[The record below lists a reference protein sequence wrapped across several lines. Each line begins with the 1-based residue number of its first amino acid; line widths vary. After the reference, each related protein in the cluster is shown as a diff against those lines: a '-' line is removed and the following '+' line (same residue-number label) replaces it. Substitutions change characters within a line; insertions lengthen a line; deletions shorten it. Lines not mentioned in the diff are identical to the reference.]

1 MRVRTKMATLTG
13 RLVAILTISG
23 AREKAAAARTAA
35 ADWRAGRL
43 EAAGFAAPPDRPGRP
58 DLPEL
63 RPPRDMPKR
72 GMGEAGRVALL
83 HALAHIELN
92 AVDLAADIVCRFA
105 DDNLP
110 REFRDDWISVLDDE
124 ARHFLMLDDRLVELG
139 ARYGDLPAHDGLWQ
153 AAMNTADDLAAR
165 LAVVPLVLEA
175 RGLDVVPSMIDRLQ
189 GAGDPDSAAILKT
202 IYRDEIRHVAIGRK
216 WFEVCCARRGAEP
229 VEIWRGLVRTR
240 FDGVLKGPFNEQA
253 RAAAGFGAYFPSP

>member
-1 MRVRTKMATLTG
+1 MRVRTETATLAG

-23 AREKAAAARTAA
+23 AREKAAAARVAA

-43 EAAGFAAPPDRPGRP
+43 AAAGSAPPPDRPGRP
-58 DLPEL
+58 GRPEL

-72 GMGEAGRVALL
+72 NMGEAGRVALL

-92 AVDLAADIVCRFA
+92 AVDLAADIVSRFA
-105 DDNLP
+105 DDSLP

-153 AAMNTADDLAAR
+153 AAMNTADDLTAR

-175 RGLDVVPSMIDRLQ
+175 RGLDVVPSMIDKLQ
-189 GAGDPDSAAILKT
+189 SSGDPDSAAILKT
-202 IYRDEIRHVAIGRK
+202 IYQDEIRHVAIGRK
-216 WFEVCCARRGAEP
+216 WFEACCARRGAEP
-229 VEIWRGLVRTR
+229 VEAWRKLVETR
-240 FDGVLKGPFNEQA
+240 FDGALKGPFNEQA
-253 RAAAGFGAYFPSP
+253 RATAGFGAYVPPA

>member
-1 MRVRTKMATLTG
+1 MRTKTASLAG
-13 RLVAILTISG
+13 RLVAILAISG

-43 EAAGFAAPPDRPGRP
+43 ETAGTAAPPDRPGRP
-58 DLPEL
+58 DRPEL

-72 GMGEAGRVALL
+72 SMGEAGRVALL

-92 AVDLAADIVCRFA
+92 AVDLAADIVSRFA
-105 DDNLP
+105 DDGLP
-110 REFRDDWISVLDDE
+110 QEFRDDWISVLDDE

-153 AAMNTADDLAAR
+153 AAMNTADDLTAR
-165 LAVVPLVLEA
+165 LAIVPLVLEA
-175 RGLDVVPSMIDRLQ
+175 RGLDVVPSMIGRLR
-189 GAGDPDSAAILKT
+189 GAGDSDSAAILKT
-202 IYRDEIRHVAIGRK
+202 IHQDEIRHVAIGRK
-216 WFEVCCARRGAEP
+216 WFEACCARRGVEP
-229 VEIWRGLVRTR
+229 VETWRSLVRTH
-240 FDGVLKGPFNEQA
+240 FDGVIKGPFNEQA